1 MRFPTKDMICKAW
14 CNLFKTSKLF
24 SFSNKLRTLNFHGIF
39 RVRNLCFDTYLK
51 TDAVINF
58 VIMDSL
64 WQLGPHQGV
73 SIFFHFTIFFKLARD
88 CPLLISPSSPERILP
103 DVTLRPKNL
112 DDLICVGWQIERKPR
127 KSSWTTERVEL
138 LLNIL
143 KSSRLNHINWKLIL
157 KIKGKFRFTAAKCL
171 SCADFVCALLTGHVT
186 VF

>member
-1 MRFPTKDMICKAW
+1 MHRAI
-14 CNLFKTSKLF
+14 LSGKTFKLF
-24 SFSNKLRTLNFHGIF
+24 SFSNKLTTLNFHGIF

-64 WQLGPHQGV
+64 WQLGPHQGL
-73 SIFFHFTIFFKLARD
+73 SIFFLLRFYYFFKLARD

-103 DVTLRPKNL
+103 DVTLWPKNL
-112 DDLICVGWQIERKPR
+112 DQLIRLGWQIKRKPR
-127 KSSWTTERVEL
+127 KSAWNIERVTR

-143 KSSRLNHINWKLIL
+143 KSSRLNHITWKLL
-157 KIKGKFRFTAAKCL
+157 LEIKGKFRFTAAKCL
-171 SCADFVCALLTGHVT
+171 SCADFVCALLTGHVI